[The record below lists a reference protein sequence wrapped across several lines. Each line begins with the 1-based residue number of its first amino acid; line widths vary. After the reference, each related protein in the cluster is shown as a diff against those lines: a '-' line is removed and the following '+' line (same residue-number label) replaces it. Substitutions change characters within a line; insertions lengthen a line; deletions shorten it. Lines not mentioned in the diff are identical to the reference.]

1 MATTTITLTR
11 DVTATP
17 DDVWRVLTDVRGS
30 ADALSG
36 VSAIEMLTDGPYRVG
51 TRWRE
56 TRSIMGGAE
65 TEEMEVVEVD
75 APRHTVIRSEARGAV
90 YHTVFTLEPAGD
102 GSRLT
107 MEFGGTAPEAGL
119 VRRFLTAVP
128 TRIGLMMMRK
138 MMTRDLRDI
147 ASAAEGRATT

>member
-1 MATTTITLTR
+1 
-11 DVTATP
+11 
-17 DDVWRVLTDVRGS
+17 
-30 ADALSG
+30 
-36 VSAIEMLTDGPYRVG
+36 
-51 TRWRE
+51 
-56 TRSIMGGAE
+56 
-65 TEEMEVVEVD
+65 
-75 APRHTVIRSEARGAV
+75 
-90 YHTVFTLEPAGD
+90 
-102 GSRLT
+102 